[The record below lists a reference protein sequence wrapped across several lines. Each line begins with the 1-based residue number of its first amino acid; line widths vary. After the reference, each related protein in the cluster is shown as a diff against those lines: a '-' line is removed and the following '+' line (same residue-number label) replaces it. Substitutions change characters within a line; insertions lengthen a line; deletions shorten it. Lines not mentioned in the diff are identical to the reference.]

1 LKFIKPNLSAPNLK
15 LIGLWKSESFYSW
28 LQQLDPTNQK
38 ENRKQFTINTQM
50 LANMTKLPKENC
62 KMLFLTSNNGSL

>member
-1 LKFIKPNLSAPNLK
+1 MLLLPLKLIETNLSAPNLK
-15 LIGLWKSESFYSW
+15 LIGLWNSKSVYSW

-50 LANMTKLPKENC
+50 LANMTKLPK
-62 KMLFLTSNNGSL
+62 